1 MSHYTIYAILNDL
14 KDHTV
19 TFKNV
24 ANKYN
29 VSVTSVLNIFDSY
42 VDARRLSLP
51 EAICIDEFY
60 TSKKRQFKYA
70 CVFLIFSTKKVID
83 VYPSRKKDRLT
94 SKLSFIPKNE
104 HLKVKYVIID
114 MWDTYRDLASI
125 YFPNCAIAVN
135 SFHVIKHLNYAIDS
149 IRIRVMRK
157 FDKRTNSLIQKD
169 EYYYML
175 KKYHFFFKMDFEKI
189 FDGPTYVSKLKLKWT
204 KHEIR
209 TYLFNIDDDLT
220 EAFVLKERYREFNL
234 TADYDTC
241 NKELEGLINDFLN
254 SKHEE
259 FKSFDRLLY
268 HWKNEIKNSFIRY
281 HGKRL
286 SNGPIEGANSRIKTI
301 LKSGNGYI
309 NFNRLRNRIMYSLN
323 KDVPI
328 KENPKRK

>member
-114 MWDTYRDLASI
+114 MWDTYRDLSSI
-125 YFPNCAIAVN
+125 YFPNCANAVN
-135 SFHVIKHLNYAIDS
+135 SFHVIKHLNDAIDS

-157 FDKRTNSLIQKD
+157 FDK
-169 EYYYML
+169 
-175 KKYHFFFKMDFEKI
+175 
-189 FDGPTYVSKLKLKWT
+189 
-204 KHEIR
+204 
-209 TYLFNIDDDLT
+209 
-220 EAFVLKERYREFNL
+220 
-234 TADYDTC
+234 
-241 NKELEGLINDFLN
+241 
-254 SKHEE
+254 
-259 FKSFDRLLY
+259 
-268 HWKNEIKNSFIRY
+268 
-281 HGKRL
+281 
-286 SNGPIEGANSRIKTI
+286 
-301 LKSGNGYI
+301 
-309 NFNRLRNRIMYSLN
+309 
-323 KDVPI
+323 
-328 KENPKRK
+328 